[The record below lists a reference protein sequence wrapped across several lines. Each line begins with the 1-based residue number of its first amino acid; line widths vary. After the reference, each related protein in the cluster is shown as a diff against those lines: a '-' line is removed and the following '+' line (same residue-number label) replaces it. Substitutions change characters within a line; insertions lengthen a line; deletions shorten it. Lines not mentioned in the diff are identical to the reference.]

1 MPDAPR
7 PVSLCASLLEHLRRP
22 IPLRFQSGPFA
33 RRELRAVS
41 LLGWILLAVGVLGT
55 YAAVSEGVQTRR
67 CSRHDPVHGGRGDYC
82 RQRHVASIPRWEA
95 CARDG
100 GNGSYGAM
108 TA

>member
-55 YAAVSEGVQTRR
+55 YAAVSEG
-67 CSRHDPVHGGRGDYC
+67 CKRGAVPDTI
-82 RQRHVASIPRWEA
+82 QFTVAAAITVASGTWLRFLVGKHVRA
-95 CARDG
+95 MVGTARM
-100 GNGSYGAM
+100 AR
-108 TA
+108 